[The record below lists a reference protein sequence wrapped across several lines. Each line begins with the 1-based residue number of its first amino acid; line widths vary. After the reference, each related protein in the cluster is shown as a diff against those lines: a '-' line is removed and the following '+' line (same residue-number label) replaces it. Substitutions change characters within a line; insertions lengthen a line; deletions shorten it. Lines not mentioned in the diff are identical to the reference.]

1 MKSFYTKE
9 DNKTLEAIRAAL
21 LEDGA
26 VDVHNE
32 YETFYGVGFDKWLRN
47 GLADLDCPFEGQELE
62 SLWLWLPMA
71 LCNNSQQK
79 QLTNLFTTTQ
89 TNFKLWKLP
98 QCNKDLTKS

>member
-47 GLADLDCPFEGQELE
+47 GLADLDCTFEVKSWNHFGYGYPWHYVITLNK
-62 SLWLWLPMA
+62 
-71 LCNNSQQK
+71 NN
-79 QLTNLFTTTQ
+79 
-89 TNFKLWKLP
+89 
-98 QCNKDLTKS
+98 